1 MRSRIPALVA
11 AGALV
16 LGVGAC
22 GGGGGKSVA
31 EWCKDA
37 KGLKP
42 PSSYTSVEE
51 VQKTVDSVK
60 KLASDAPSAIKTDM
74 QTFANALQRA
84 SNGDTSA
91 NSDPKVSAAA
101 AHVSTYVRDKCGVG
115 TTPTTR

>member
-1 MRSRIPALVA
+1 MRSRIPAFVVA
-11 AGALV
+11 VALG

-22 GGGGGKSVA
+22 GGGGGKSAA

-42 PSSYTSVEE
+42 PSSYNSVQE
-51 VQKTVDSVK
+51 VQQTVDNVK
-60 KLASDAPSAIKTDM
+60 KLANDAPKEIKSDM
-74 QTFANALQRA
+74 KTFASALQRA

-101 AHVSTYVRDKCGVG
+101 AHVSAYVRDKCGVG
-115 TTPTTR
+115 TTATTR